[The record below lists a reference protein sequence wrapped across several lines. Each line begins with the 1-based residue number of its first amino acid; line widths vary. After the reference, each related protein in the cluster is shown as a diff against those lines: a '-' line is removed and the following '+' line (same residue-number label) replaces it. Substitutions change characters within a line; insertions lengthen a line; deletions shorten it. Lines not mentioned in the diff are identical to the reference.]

1 MNDDNSH
8 NDYDVI
14 VAGAG
19 PVGLTLSIDLGQRG
33 VRVLLLERDPTT
45 KPYPKMDRSN
55 ARTMEIY
62 RRLGFVDRV
71 RALGF
76 PPEIP
81 MDVFLVTRICD
92 QPVLTLKYPS
102 VAEYRKRIAACTD
115 GSLPLEPY
123 QLVAQ
128 NDLEP
133 LLVEIARGTPNV
145 NVRFGCELVSFAQSD
160 AQVQV
165 TTRLLD
171 GAEET
176 HTARYLVG
184 TDGGSST
191 VRKQL
196 GIALEGKGG
205 LAKLTQIVFHSD
217 DLFEKIPIGKG
228 RHYTFIGA
236 RALAMVAQGNRREFS
251 LHTHLPPD
259 GTDFDALIRDLVGFP
274 FSYEIKHLLPW
285 QHNLLIAESYREQNV
300 FMAGDAIHL
309 VIPTGGLGMNSGV
322 GDAID
327 LSWKLAGT
335 IHGWGG
341 PALLDAY
348 EIERRPVAERN
359 SEASGWA
366 AEGVMLWK
374 QLVEPHVEDDTP
386 EGRALRAEIADS
398 ARENHARMHGMV
410 GAELSYT
417 YAGSP
422 LVATEQGGAETWEI
436 SSYTPHAR
444 PGVRIPHVWL
454 QDGRALQDLLGMDY
468 TLLDLCGDFDAG
480 PLEVAF
486 RERGAPLEVV
496 RLDEP
501 RLREVY
507 EASVLLLRPDLH
519 VVWRGATA
527 PEDPVA
533 LTALATGHRAQ

>member
-1 MNDDNSH
+1 MNHSNKR

-14 VAGAG
+14 VGGAG
-19 PVGLTLSIDLGQRG
+19 PVGLVLSIDLGRRG

-55 ARTMEIY
+55 ARTMEIF

-81 MDVFLVTRICD
+81 MDVFIVTRLCD
-92 QPVLTLKYPS
+92 QPLLTLEYPS
-102 VAEYRKRIAACTD
+102 VAEYRKRIAESTD

-133 LLVEIARGTPNV
+133 LLLEIAFDTPNV
-145 NVRFGCELVSFAQSD
+145 NIRYACELLSFNQTD
-160 AQVQV
+160 TQVQV
-165 TTRLLD
+165 KTRSKD
-171 GAEET
+171 GSEGV

-184 TDGGSST
+184 ADGGSST

-196 GIALEGKGG
+196 DIALEGQGG
-205 LAKLTQIVFHSD
+205 LGKLTQVIFHSD
-217 DLFEKIPIGKG
+217 DLFEKIPISKG
-228 RHYTFIGA
+228 RHYAFA
-236 RALAMVAQGNRREFS
+236 DERALAMVVQGNRREFS
-251 LHTHLPPD
+251 LHALLPPE
-259 GTDFDALIRDLVGFP
+259 TDFAPLIRDLMGFP
-274 FSYEIKHLLPW
+274 FSFEIKHVLPW
-285 QHNLLIAESYREQNV
+285 QQNLLIAERYREQNV
-300 FMAGDAIHL
+300 FLAGDAIHL
-309 VIPTGGLGMNSGV
+309 LIPTGGLGMNSGV
-322 GDAID
+322 GDALD

-335 IHGWGG
+335 LHGWGG

-359 SEASGWA
+359 REASGWA
-366 AEGVMLWK
+366 AAGVPEWK
-374 QLVEPHVEDDTP
+374 NLVKPHVRDDTP
-386 EGRALRAEIADS
+386 EGEVLRAEITEA
-398 ARENHARMHGMV
+398 ARDNHARMHGMIGV
-410 GAELSYT
+410 ELGYT

-422 LVATEQGGAETWEI
+422 LIATEPGDTPAWEI

-444 PGVRIPHVWL
+444 PGVRIPHMWL

-468 TLLDLCGDFDAG
+468 TLLDLCGDFGVG
-480 PLEVAF
+480 PLEQAF

-501 RLREVY
+501 QIRDSF
-507 EASVLLLRPDLH
+507 EASALLLRPDLH
-519 VVWRGATA
+519 IVWRGHSP
-527 PEDPVA
+527 PEDPAA
-533 LTALATGHRAQ
+533 LAGLATGHQSL